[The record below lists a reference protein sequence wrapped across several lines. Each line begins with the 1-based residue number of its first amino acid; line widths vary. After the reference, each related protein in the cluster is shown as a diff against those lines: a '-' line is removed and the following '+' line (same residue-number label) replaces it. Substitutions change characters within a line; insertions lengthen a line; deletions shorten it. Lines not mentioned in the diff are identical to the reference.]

1 MKLRVRLF
9 AGAKQ
14 LVGHDTV
21 EVELSEEANATV
33 ARLRKQ
39 LLARYPALTPL
50 AGRCLFAVDNEY
62 VAEDQQ
68 LDNGTEVACIPPVSG
83 G

>member
-9 AGAKQ
+9 AGVKQ

-21 EVELSEEANATV
+21 EVEFAEGVNTTV
-33 ARLRKQ
+33 AQLREQ
-39 LLARYPALTPL
+39 LLTQYPTLTSL
-50 AGRCLFAVDNEY
+50 VGRCMFAVDNEY
-62 VAEDQQ
+62 ASEDQR